1 MNTNDSEQIKKRIEE
16 EYNNN
21 CSKIDELGKKIRLLQ
36 RSEFEMKFTSAF
48 ALSIIP
54 WIATVFVDSSILKL
68 GLIPLE
74 LTKPLFI
81 AVPALL
87 GTVASTIIHKKQR
100 ISEKVREFSSAKT
113 TREKIEEEAR
123 YKIEQEKLRSYN
135 KMLKKNYD
143 DLELNERL
151 ISSLSDKYNITS
163 KENDTR
169 NKEEVEENVVSVK
182 KLLEERTNDM
192 DIATTRYA
200 LSDLFWEVGGSK
212 LDKFTDVTTC
222 GCIVML
228 LCMTLYNMPMLIA
241 NAIENVQLSILG
253 TLAPGIIGGI
263 AGTGYG
269 FKRKNDRLYAFKKIN
284 NELGDNAISES
295 KDLNSK
301 EDFEQEKNKVINDT
315 CIVRMQLDN
324 EIQKLENL
332 KTNREKILEKDYQTP
347 KLTQQP
353 VGEIRKYYLD
363 GEFEQ
368 KSDEVLSREFPGEEK
383 GPVLKKTLF
392 DKNKK

>member
-1 MNTNDSEQIKKRIEE
+1 
-16 EYNNN
+16 
-21 CSKIDELGKKIRLLQ
+21 
-36 RSEFEMKFTSAF
+36 
-48 ALSIIP
+48 
-54 WIATVFVDSSILKL
+54 
-68 GLIPLE
+68 
-74 LTKPLFI
+74 
-81 AVPALL
+81 
-87 GTVASTIIHKKQR
+87 
-100 ISEKVREFSSAKT
+100 
-113 TREKIEEEAR
+113 
-123 YKIEQEKLRSYN
+123 
-135 KMLKKNYD
+135 MLKKNYD

-151 ISSLSDKYNITS
+151 ISSLSDKYNITL

-192 DIATTRYA
+192 DIATTRYT
-200 LSDLFWEVGGSK
+200 LSDLFWKVRSK
-212 LDKFTDVTTC
+212 RDEFTDVTMW
-222 GCIVML
+222 GCMVML
-228 LCMTLYNMPMLIA
+228 LCMTLYNMPMLMAIV
-241 NAIENVQLSILG
+241 IENVQFQTSILG

-263 AGTGYG
+263 ACTGYG
-269 FKRKNDRLYAFKKIN
+269 FKKTNDRLYAFKKIN

-315 CIVRMQLDN
+315 CVVRMQLDN